1 MKRLALIALAFSC
14 WPAGHSAALPGHYSL
29 EAYTR
34 NGKRPFAG
42 YYSYHMR
49 IYAAGQVRY
58 LHRATRRRLRYRRK
72 LCGPDQRLSFRLSRR
87 NLAYIRNHRRRGHR
101 IYVKRYLGYRRGIRR
116 FQTLCRL

>member
-1 MKRLALIALAFSC
+1 MKRLVLIALALSF

-29 EAYTR
+29 EAYTG

-42 YYSYHMR
+42 YYTYYQR
-49 IYAAGQVRY
+49 IYDAGQVRY
-58 LHRATRRRLRYRRK
+58 LHRATRRRLRHMRK

-87 NLAYIRNHRRRGHR
+87 NLAYIRSHRRRGHR

-116 FQTLCRL
+116 FQTLCQI